1 MESVEPSGT
10 RRIVLVFIT
19 VTIAF
24 FAVVAAVWFAFDKAA
39 VTKMQQNEDGYVEY
53 EEKTKD
59 ELLVDIQQRETVE
72 LTAEEVDEKQAILDS
87 IRRE

>member
-1 MESVEPSGT
+1 MESIEPSGT
-10 RRIVLVFIT
+10 RRIVLVFVT

-24 FAVVAAVWFAFDKAA
+24 FAVVAAVWIAFDKAG
-39 VTKMQQNEDGYVEY
+39 TTTQQNEDGYVEY
-53 EEKTKD
+53 KEKTKD

-72 LTAEEVDEKQAILDS
+72 LSAEEVDEKQAILDS